1 MFFGL
6 VTLFVAL
13 SISAVAAYYSIVG
26 LMAIFSAAAF
36 SIAVMGVVLEIGKLV
51 TASWLYQNWKTV
63 PKVLKY
69 YLTSAVVILMFITS
83 MGIFGY
89 LSKSHID
96 AGTNT
101 SQVTVKLD
109 RVNSRIASEQ
119 KVIDRAERQLENL
132 DKALERYVELGA
144 VSKGL
149 DRRISQEEERLK
161 LTNMVNKS
169 QDKIDEYLD
178 QKSEYELEIK
188 NFEVE
193 VGPLKY
199 ISALLYGDDALTFL
213 ENAVRWVILILVFVF
228 DPLAVLLV
236 VAANITIRDVLN
248 KRKRIKYL
256 SKKNQSVMVLQ
267 ERLQKL
273 KMVLLWSITNR
284 RENYAIYTSN
294 KGNYYIINHRNSV
307 THF

>member
-6 VTLFVAL
+6 VTLTVAL
-13 SISAVAAYYSIVG
+13 CISAVAAYYSIVG
-26 LMAIFSAAAF
+26 LMAIFSASAF
-36 SIAVMGVVLEIGKLV
+36 SIAVMGIVLEIGKLV

-101 SQVTVKLD
+101 SQITVKLD

-119 KVIDRAERQLENL
+119 KTIDRAERQLENL

-149 DRRISQEEERLK
+149 DRRESQEEERLK

-169 QDKIDEYLD
+169 QEKIDEYLD
-178 QKSEYELEIK
+178 EKSEYQLEIK

-248 KRKRIKYL
+248 KRKRIKEKL
-256 SKKNQSVMVLQ
+256 LRKQRKNKILVK
-267 ERLQKL
+267 EEPIGDGTARK
-273 KMVLLWSITNR
+273 ITKTKNGVTM
-284 RENYAIYTSN
+284 E
-294 KGNYYIINHRNSV
+294 YYE
-307 THF
+307 

>member
-161 LTNMVNKS
+161 LTNMVNKP
-169 QDKIDEYLD
+169 QEKIDEYLD
-178 QKSEYELEIK
+178 EKSDYELEIK

-248 KRKRIKYL
+248 KRKRIKDKL
-256 SKKNQSVMVLQ
+256 LRKQRKNKILVKEEPVGDGTA
-267 ERLQKL
+267 RK
-273 KMVLLWSITNR
+273 ITKTKNGVTM
-284 RENYAIYTSN
+284 E
-294 KGNYYIINHRNSV
+294 YYE
-307 THF
+307 

>member
-6 VTLFVAL
+6 VTLIVAL

-178 QKSEYELEIK
+178 EKSEYQLEIK

-248 KRKRIKYL
+248 KRKRIRDKL
-256 SKKNQSVMVLQ
+256 LRKQRKNKILVK
-267 ERLQKL
+267 EEPIGDGTARK
-273 KMVLLWSITNR
+273 ITKTKNGVTM
-284 RENYAIYTSN
+284 E
-294 KGNYYIINHRNSV
+294 YYE
-307 THF
+307 

>member
-6 VTLFVAL
+6 VTLAVAL
-13 SISAVAAYYSIVG
+13 CISAVAAYYSIVG
-26 LMAIFSAAAF
+26 LMAIFSASAV
-36 SIAVMGVVLEIGKLV
+36 SIAIMGVVLEIGKLV
-51 TASWLYQNWKTV
+51 TASWLYQNWTTV

-69 YLTSAVVILMFITS
+69 YLTSAVVVLMFITS

-96 AGTNT
+96 AGSNT
-101 SQVTVKLD
+101 SQIQIKIDRLD
-109 RVNSRIASEQ
+109 NYIKSEQ
-119 KVIDRAERQLENL
+119 KTITRAEKQLQSL
-132 DKALERYVELGA
+132 DDALDRYIELGA

-149 DRRISQEEERLK
+149 NKREEQQNERDK

-169 QDKIDEYLD
+169 QTRIDELLD
-178 QKSEYELEIK
+178 EKSVYDLEIK

-199 ISALLYGDDALTFL
+199 ISALIYGDEALTFL

-236 VAANITIRDVLN
+236 IAANITIKQELT
-248 KRKRIKYL
+248 RIKREKDKAL
-256 SKKNQSVMVLQ
+256 RKQRKGKVKVQVEEVENGMRKIVKEKNGVRM
-267 ERLQKL
+267 E
-273 KMVLLWSITNR
+273 
-284 RENYAIYTSN
+284 
-294 KGNYYIINHRNSV
+294 YYE
-307 THF
+307 

>member
-1 MFFGL
+1 M
-6 VTLFVAL
+6 TLAIITLITAL
-13 SISAVAAYYSIVG
+13 GISAVAAYYSIVG

-149 DRRISQEEERLK
+149 DRRESQEEERLK

-248 KRKRIKYL
+248 KRKRIREKL
-256 SKKNQSVMVLQ
+256 LRKQRKNKILVKT
-267 ERLQKL
+267 EPIGDGTARK
-273 KMVLLWSITNR
+273 ITKTKNGVTM
-284 RENYAIYTSN
+284 E
-294 KGNYYIINHRNSV
+294 YYE
-307 THF
+307 

>member
-6 VTLFVAL
+6 VTLIVAL

-51 TASWLYQNWKTV
+51 TASWLYQNWKSV

-149 DRRISQEEERLK
+149 DRRESQEEERLK

-248 KRKRIKYL
+248 KRKRIRDKL
-256 SKKNQSVMVLQ
+256 LRKQRKNKILVKT
-267 ERLQKL
+267 EPIGDGTARK
-273 KMVLLWSITNR
+273 ITKTKNGVTM
-284 RENYAIYTSN
+284 E
-294 KGNYYIINHRNSV
+294 YYE
-307 THF
+307 

>member
-1 MFFGL
+1 MFL
-6 VTLFVAL
+6 AVITLFIAL

-63 PKVLKY
+63 PKILKY

-101 SQVTVKLD
+101 SQITVKLD

-119 KVIDRAERQLENL
+119 KTIDRAERQLVNL

-149 DRRISQEEERLK
+149 DRRESQEEERTK

-169 QDKIDEYLD
+169 QEKIDQYLD
-178 QKSEYELEIK
+178 EKSEYELEIK

-199 ISALLYGDDALTFL
+199 ISALIYGDDALTFL

-236 VAANITIRDVLN
+236 VAANISINDYN
-248 KRKRIKYL
+248 NQKRRERL
-256 SKKNQSVMVLQ
+256 RNFKKNTKNKILVK
-267 ERLQKL
+267 EEPIGDGTAK
-273 KMVLLWSITNR
+273 KITKTKNGVTM
-284 RENYAIYTSN
+284 E
-294 KGNYYIINHRNSV
+294 YYE
-307 THF
+307 

>member
-144 VSKGL
+144 VSRGL
-149 DRRISQEEERLK
+149 DRRESQEEERLK

-169 QDKIDEYLD
+169 QEKIDEYLD
-178 QKSEYELEIK
+178 EKSEYQLEIK

-248 KRKRIKYL
+248 KRKRIRDKL
-256 SKKNQSVMVLQ
+256 LRKQRKNKILVK
-267 ERLQKL
+267 EEPIGDGTARK
-273 KMVLLWSITNR
+273 ITKTKNGVTM
-284 RENYAIYTSN
+284 E
-294 KGNYYIINHRNSV
+294 YYE
-307 THF
+307 

>member
-6 VTLFVAL
+6 VTLIVAL

-144 VSKGL
+144 VSNGL
-149 DRRISQEEERLK
+149 DRRESQEEERLK

-248 KRKRIKYL
+248 KRKRIKDKL
-256 SKKNQSVMVLQ
+256 LRKQRKNKILVK
-267 ERLQKL
+267 EEPIGDGTARK
-273 KMVLLWSITNR
+273 ITKTKNGVTM
-284 RENYAIYTSN
+284 E
-294 KGNYYIINHRNSV
+294 YYE
-307 THF
+307 

>member
-6 VTLFVAL
+6 VTLAVAL
-13 SISAVAAYYSIVG
+13 CISAVAAYYSIVG
-26 LMAIFSAAAF
+26 LMAIFSASAV
-36 SIAVMGVVLEIGKLV
+36 SIAIMGVVLEIGKLV
-51 TASWLYQNWKTV
+51 TASWLYQNWTTV

-69 YLTSAVVILMFITS
+69 YLTSAVVVLMFITS

-96 AGTNT
+96 AGSNT
-101 SQVTVKLD
+101 SQIQIKIDRLD
-109 RVNSRIASEQ
+109 NYIKSEQ
-119 KVIDRAERQLENL
+119 KTITRAEKQLQSL
-132 DKALERYVELGA
+132 DDALDRYIELGA

-149 DRRISQEEERLK
+149 NKREEQQNERDK

-169 QDKIDEYLD
+169 QTRIDELLD
-178 QKSEYELEIK
+178 EKSVYDLEIK

-199 ISALLYGDDALTFL
+199 ISALIYGDEALTFL

-236 VAANITIRDVLN
+236 IAANITIKQELT
-248 KRKRIKYL
+248 RIKREKDKAL
-256 SKKNQSVMVLQ
+256 RKQRKGKVKVQVEEVENGMRKVVKEKNGVRM
-267 ERLQKL
+267 E
-273 KMVLLWSITNR
+273 
-284 RENYAIYTSN
+284 
-294 KGNYYIINHRNSV
+294 YYE
-307 THF
+307 

>member
-119 KVIDRAERQLENL
+119 KTIDRAERQLENL

-149 DRRISQEEERLK
+149 DRRESQEEERLK

-169 QDKIDEYLD
+169 QEKIDEYLD

-248 KRKRIKYL
+248 KRKRIKEKL
-256 SKKNQSVMVLQ
+256 LRKQRKNKILVK
-267 ERLQKL
+267 EEPIGDGTARK
-273 KMVLLWSITNR
+273 ITKTKNGVTM
-284 RENYAIYTSN
+284 E
-294 KGNYYIINHRNSV
+294 YYE
-307 THF
+307 

>member
-6 VTLFVAL
+6 VTLTVAL
-13 SISAVAAYYSIVG
+13 CISAVAAYYSIVG
-26 LMAIFSAAAF
+26 LMAIFSASAF

-101 SQVTVKLD
+101 SQITVKLD

-119 KVIDRAERQLENL
+119 KTIDRAERQLENL

-149 DRRISQEEERLK
+149 DRRESQEEERLK

-169 QDKIDEYLD
+169 QEKIDGYLD
-178 QKSEYELEIK
+178 EKSEYQLEIK

-248 KRKRIKYL
+248 KRKRIKDKL
-256 SKKNQSVMVLQ
+256 LRKQRKNKVLVK
-267 ERLQKL
+267 EEPIGDGTARK
-273 KMVLLWSITNR
+273 ITKTKNGVTM
-284 RENYAIYTSN
+284 E
-294 KGNYYIINHRNSV
+294 YYE
-307 THF
+307 

>member
-6 VTLFVAL
+6 VTLTVAL
-13 SISAVAAYYSIVG
+13 CISAVAAYYSIVG
-26 LMAIFSAAAF
+26 LMAIFSASAF

-101 SQVTVKLD
+101 SQITVKLD

-119 KVIDRAERQLENL
+119 KTIDRAERQLENL

-149 DRRISQEEERLK
+149 DRRESQEEERLK

-169 QDKIDEYLD
+169 QEKIDEYLD

-248 KRKRIKYL
+248 KRKRIKDKL
-256 SKKNQSVMVLQ
+256 LRKQRKNKILVK
-267 ERLQKL
+267 EEPIGDGTARK
-273 KMVLLWSITNR
+273 ITKTKNGVTM
-284 RENYAIYTSN
+284 E
-294 KGNYYIINHRNSV
+294 YYE
-307 THF
+307 

>member
-6 VTLFVAL
+6 VTLLVAL
-13 SISAVAAYYSIVG
+13 CISAVAAYYSIVG

-119 KVIDRAERQLENL
+119 KTIDRAERQLENL

-149 DRRISQEEERLK
+149 DRRISQEEERIK

-169 QDKIDEYLD
+169 QDKIDVYLD
-178 QKSEYELEIK
+178 EKSEYELEIK

-199 ISALLYGDDALTFL
+199 ISALIYGDDALTFL

-248 KRKRIKYL
+248 KRKRIKDKL
-256 SKKNQSVMVLQ
+256 LRKQRKNKILVK
-267 ERLQKL
+267 EEPIGDGTARK
-273 KMVLLWSITNR
+273 ITKTKNGVTM
-284 RENYAIYTSN
+284 E
-294 KGNYYIINHRNSV
+294 YYE
-307 THF
+307 

>member
-6 VTLFVAL
+6 VTLIVAL

-51 TASWLYQNWKTV
+51 TASWLYQNWKSV

-149 DRRISQEEERLK
+149 DRRESQEEERLK

-169 QDKIDEYLD
+169 QEKIDEYLD

-248 KRKRIKYL
+248 KRKRIREKL
-256 SKKNQSVMVLQ
+256 LRKQRKNKILVKT
-267 ERLQKL
+267 EPIGDGTARK
-273 KMVLLWSITNR
+273 ITKTKNGVTM
-284 RENYAIYTSN
+284 E
-294 KGNYYIINHRNSV
+294 YYE
-307 THF
+307 

>member
-1 MFFGL
+1 MFL
-6 VTLFVAL
+6 AVVTLFIAL

-63 PKVLKY
+63 PKILKY

-101 SQVTVKLD
+101 SQITVKLD

-119 KVIDRAERQLENL
+119 KTIDRAERQLVNL

-149 DRRISQEEERLK
+149 DRRESQEEERTK
-161 LTNMVNKS
+161 LTDMVNKS
-169 QDKIDEYLD
+169 QEKIDEYLD
-178 QKSEYELEIK
+178 EKSEYELEIK

-199 ISALLYGDDALTFL
+199 ISALIYGDDALTFL

-236 VAANITIRDVLN
+236 VAANISINDYN
-248 KRKRIKYL
+248 NQKRKERL
-256 SKKNQSVMVLQ
+256 RNFKKNTKNRILVK
-267 ERLQKL
+267 EEPIGDGTARK
-273 KMVLLWSITNR
+273 ITKTKNGVTM
-284 RENYAIYTSN
+284 E
-294 KGNYYIINHRNSV
+294 YYE
-307 THF
+307 